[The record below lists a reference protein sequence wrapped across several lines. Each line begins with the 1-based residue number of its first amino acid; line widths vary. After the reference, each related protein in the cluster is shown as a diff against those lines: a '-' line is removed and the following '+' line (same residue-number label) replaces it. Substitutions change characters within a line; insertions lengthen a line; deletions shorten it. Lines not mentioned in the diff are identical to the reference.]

1 MGFTSAVRDA
11 MLDLIDEGGSLPAA
25 YVSLHTA
32 DPGTDGSSEVTG
44 GSYARQAATWAAA
57 SGGEKDSSAEVVFNI
72 PSGTTITHVGLWS
85 ASTSGTFRGGGP
97 LNEEQPYPTG
107 GTFSMAAGDLTA
119 ALT

>member
-11 MLDLIDEGGSLPAA
+11 MLDLVDEGGSLPAA

-32 DPGTDGSSEVTG
+32 DPGTSGDGEVAG

-57 SGGEKDSSAEVVFNI
+57 AGGEKDSSAEVVFNI
-72 PSGTTITHVGLWS
+72 PVSTTITHVGLWS
-85 ASTSGTFRGGGP
+85 AESSGTFRGGGE
-97 LNEEQPYPTG
+97 LNVPQSYPTG
-107 GTFSMAAGDLTA
+107 GTFTMAAGDLTA